1 MDTNARSQDEKHFN
15 SHNKD
20 HFNFPASFSHAST
33 ADGGT
38 SLFSPECNKHVSL
51 GRTGTSLLSSP
62 VSPKNRTAYI
72 FRPPLSTRARVTA
85 LIVLKNKCASKV
97 LSWLANVA
105 HVPFFPSTANLGDFG
120 NGTTVSKIA
129 SPMTMNR
136 VSTPPRT
143 SPQSVK
149 NVASAPFSSLSPES
163 KDCRYSWAHSVGG
176 KSVSEEDAAE
186 VFLPLA
192 KLTQPRPHSG
202 GACRAT
208 RFDANARRVGAP
220 AKAHEG
226 AKTAARDISLDDPR
240 RGVLWRCLWALLE
253 KICANKIT
261 ARNLSFIR
269 HHLQSGHSSA
279 SSRAHPPPPVARTA
293 HAARTG
299 SNMAALPI
307 ASPLAH
313 AVRGTP
319 LSSRRTPNGLRKAW
333 CAPKSVRA
341 RARALSL
348 RASVSEP
355 AAADTAAVV
364 TPGGDQFDWHKAW
377 YPMSPI
383 DFLDPLVPNKLNL
396 LGRAM
401 VAWRAGD
408 GSWSVVD
415 DSCPHR
421 MAPLSLGYLD
431 DKQRLTCRYHG
442 WAFDKQ
448 GTAVEIP
455 MSVDGNANATAC
467 ASSRSCATSF
477 PVKVRVTRFPNPDT
491 LLYLSAGDCCPYIA
505 QHGTDTFFYSFTRTK
520 PVFCGCGPRLVLTRG
535 LKLLRRQ

>member
-1 MDTNARSQDEKHFN
+1 MPRPGPT
-15 SHNKD
+15 
-20 HFNFPASFSHAST
+20 P
-33 ADGGT
+33 
-38 SLFSPECNKHVSL
+38 P
-51 GRTGTSLLSSP
+51 LLS
-62 VSPKNRTAYI
+62 
-72 FRPPLSTRARVTA
+72 RAP
-85 LIVLKNKCASKV
+85 
-97 LSWLANVA
+97 
-105 HVPFFPSTANLGDFG
+105 H
-120 NGTTVSKIA
+120 
-129 SPMTMNR
+129 
-136 VSTPPRT
+136 TPPVPEATWPPYRSRRPWRT
-143 SPQSVK
+143 
-149 NVASAPFSSLSPES
+149 PFA
-163 KDCRYSWAHSVGG
+163 AHPFRRV
-176 KSVSEEDAAE
+176 
-186 VFLPLA
+186 
-192 KLTQPRPHSG
+192 
-202 GACRAT
+202 
-208 RFDANARRVGAP
+208 ARRMVCERLGAP
-220 AKAHEG
+220 
-226 AKTAARDISLDDPR
+226 
-240 RGVLWRCLWALLE
+240 
-253 KICANKIT
+253 
-261 ARNLSFIR
+261 
-269 HHLQSGHSSA
+269 
-279 SSRAHPPPPVARTA
+279 
-293 HAARTG
+293 
-299 SNMAALPI
+299 
-307 ASPLAH
+307 
-313 AVRGTP
+313 
-319 LSSRRTPNGLRKAW
+319 RKAF
-333 CAPKSVRA
+333 A

-520 PVFCGCGPRLVLTRG
+520 PVFCGCGQRLVLTRG

>member
-1 MDTNARSQDEKHFN
+1 
-15 SHNKD
+15 
-20 HFNFPASFSHAST
+20 
-33 ADGGT
+33 
-38 SLFSPECNKHVSL
+38 
-51 GRTGTSLLSSP
+51 
-62 VSPKNRTAYI
+62 
-72 FRPPLSTRARVTA
+72 
-85 LIVLKNKCASKV
+85 
-97 LSWLANVA
+97 
-105 HVPFFPSTANLGDFG
+105 
-120 NGTTVSKIA
+120 
-129 SPMTMNR
+129 
-136 VSTPPRT
+136 
-143 SPQSVK
+143 
-149 NVASAPFSSLSPES
+149 
-163 KDCRYSWAHSVGG
+163 VGG

-341 RARALSL
+341 RARAVSL

-505 QHGTDTFFYSFTRTK
+505 QHGTDTTFRVTLAESKPRVRKTRSGTS
-520 PVFCGCGPRLVLTRG
+520 
-535 LKLLRRQ
+535 